1 MTTQETAQR
10 TSTKYFIEYV
20 HANDMFYY
28 QLVRTEDLAI
38 LYSNENLDNVK
49 LHCWSNNIS
58 INDITIW

>member
-1 MTTQETAQR
+1 MTTQETAKR
-10 TSTKYFIEYV
+10 TATKYFIEYV

-38 LYSNENLDNVK
+38 LYSNEILDNVK
-49 LHCWSNNIS
+49 LHCWSNDIS